1 MKLARTHSIRHESL
15 SPVSPGVE
23 LTIDPVSGAIA
34 SSERFFATYGINNI
48 QTWLQAILEED
59 RETVK
64 QVALHPDLEPP
75 HRLYY
80 RLVTQKG
87 VIRSVEH
94 VILARLNGG
103 IRTEIRPA
111 ETDQATTGFLPTIYL
126 QTIAIQ
132 HDLQLKKDS
141 AIQFPQAGRLTPI
154 LKEIRDCLKMER
166 IESDIELSP
175 AVFEPNCSLCGA
187 GSDIRS
193 AFALTFKGL
202 TLDRADLE
210 VLVNNDHSLFRIGAG
225 SPWKAMLNHLHR
237 TGLHVVV
244 SVNIDDSLVLTIG
257 AGQGD

>member
-1 MKLARTHSIRHESL
+1 
-15 SPVSPGVE
+15 
-23 LTIDPVSGAIA
+23 VSGAIT
-34 SSERFFATYGINNI
+34 SSERFFATYGINTI

-64 QVALHPDLEPP
+64 QVVLHPDLEPP

-80 RLVTQKG
+80 RLVTQTG

-103 IRTEIRPA
+103 IRTEIWPA
-111 ETDQATTGFLPTIYL
+111 ETDQATKGFRPTIYL
-126 QTIAIQ
+126 QTIALQ
-132 HDLQLKKDS
+132 HGLRLKKDS
-141 AIQFPQAGRLTPI
+141 AIQFPQAGRLAPI

-166 IESDIELSP
+166 IDSEIELSS
-175 AVFEPNCSLCGA
+175 AVFEPFCSLCGA
-187 GSDIRS
+187 GPDIRS
-193 AFALTFKGL
+193 AFSLTFTGL
-202 TLDRADLE
+202 TMDRADLDL
-210 VLVNNDHSLFRIGAG
+210 LVNDDYSLFRIGAG

-244 SVNIDDSLVLTIG
+244 GVNIDDSLGLTIG